1 MQSLLSNRLVRRL
14 PPAQSRARSTALAVA
29 AALCTAAVPLAQAQ
43 SPTGAFPQ
51 RTMRLILSVPPGGAA
66 DFTGRVVAA
75 KMGELAGQNV
85 VVESRPGAGGIV
97 ASEFVTK
104 ATPDGHTLMLSS
116 STTHGAAPV
125 LYKKLPFDAIK
136 SFTHISGVS
145 LLPAMMAINADVPAK
160 TVKEFIAVTRASP
173 GKFMFS
179 SSGNGS
185 APQLFGEAFK
195 IKTGANLTHV
205 PYKGSGPAVVDL
217 ATGQVHM
224 MMDGLPSLINQ
235 IKSGR
240 LRPLAALADKRFA
253 VFPDVPTIAEAGFP
267 GLEDGVWYGISAPA
281 GVPAPIVDVL
291 AKLTLRTITSPDVV
305 ERFLTV
311 GGIPLTLGPKEYVAF
326 IQSHN
331 KRWGEIVRAANVVA
345 D

>member
-1 MQSLLSNRLVRRL
+1 MSAPALALASSPLRQSIL
-14 PPAQSRARSTALAVA
+14 ATALL
-29 AALCTAAVPLAQAQ
+29 AALALTSSLAFSQ
-43 SPTGAFPQ
+43 GAFPQ
-51 RTMRLILSVPPGGAA
+51 RPMRLVLSVPPGGAA

-75 KMGELAGQNV
+75 KMTEFVGQNV
-85 VVESRPGAGGIV
+85 VVESRVGAGGIV
-97 ASEFVTK
+97 ASEYVTK

-145 LLPAMMAINADVPAK
+145 LLPAMMVINADVPAK
-160 TVKEFIAVTRASP
+160 TVKEFIALTRANP
-173 GKFMFS
+173 GKYMFS

-185 APQLFGEAFK
+185 APQLFGEQFK
-195 IKTGANLTHV
+195 IRTGADLTHV
-205 PYKGSGPAVVDL
+205 PYKGSGPAVIDL

-224 MMDGLPSLINQ
+224 MMDGLPSLLGQ

-240 LRPLAALADKRFA
+240 LRPLAAMSDKRFA

-267 GLEDGVWYGISAPA
+267 GMEDGVWYGISAPA
-281 GVPAPIVDVL
+281 GVPAAIVDQL
-291 AKLTLRTITSPDVV
+291 AKVIAKVVTSPDVV
-305 ERFLTV
+305 ERFTTV
-311 GGIPLTLGPKEYVAF
+311 GGIPMPIGPKAYVDF
-326 IQSHN
+326 IMREN
-331 KRWGEIVRAANVVA
+331 KKWGEIVKAAGVVP

>member
-1 MQSLLSNRLVRRL
+1 
-14 PPAQSRARSTALAVA
+14 
-29 AALCTAAVPLAQAQ
+29 
-43 SPTGAFPQ
+43 
-51 RTMRLILSVPPGGAA
+51 VPPGGAA

-75 KMGELAGQNV
+75 KMTEFVGQNV
-85 VVESRPGAGGIV
+85 VVESRVGAGGIV
-97 ASEFVTK
+97 ASEYVTK

-145 LLPAMMAINADVPAK
+145 LLPAMMVINADVPAK
-160 TVKEFIAVTRASP
+160 TVKEFIALTRANP
-173 GKFMFS
+173 GKYMFS

-185 APQLFGEAFK
+185 APQLFGEQFK
-195 IKTGANLTHV
+195 IRTGADLTHV
-205 PYKGSGPAVVDL
+205 PYKGSGPAVIDL

-224 MMDGLPSLINQ
+224 MMDGLPSLLGQ

-240 LRPLAALADKRFA
+240 LRPLAAMSDKRFE
-253 VFPDVPTIAEAGFP
+253 VFPEVPTIAEAGFP

-281 GVPAPIVDVL
+281 GVPQPIVDQLSRLV
-291 AKLTLRTITSPDVV
+291 AKVVTSPDVR
-305 ERFLTV
+305 ERFATV
-311 GGIPLTLGPKEYVAF
+311 GATPMPIGPKEYVAF
-326 IQSHN
+326 IMREN
-331 KRWGEIVRAANVVA
+331 KKWGEIVRAAGVVV